1 MPSDQWRVYVSGS
14 WLNEQFGLGGSVA
27 VVTGGGGA
35 LGSSISFGLAMAG
48 AQVVLIGRRPD
59 VLATVEQRITGAG
72 GSATSIIAD
81 VTDAESLEHARIEVL
96 RRFGRFDVL
105 VNAAGGNV
113 PGATLAPGDS
123 VFDLPVDALRQVIDL
138 NLFGTLLPIQTFGRA
153 MAEARRGSIITISS
167 MTATRAISRVM
178 GYSAAKAAIENMT
191 RWLAVELARA
201 HGEGVRVNAI
211 APGFFIG
218 DQNRAL
224 LLDADGEPTERGA
237 SIIAH
242 TPAGR
247 FGEAH
252 ELAGTVVWLCS
263 PAARFVT
270 GAVIPIDGGFGV
282 ASGV

>member
-1 MPSDQWRVYVSGS
+1 MPFEKWRELVAES
-14 WLNEQFGLGGSVA
+14 WLREQFGLDGSVA

-35 LGSSISFGLAMAG
+35 LGSAIAFGLAMAG
-48 AQVVLIGRRPD
+48 AHVVLLGR
-59 VLATVEQRITGAG
+59 
-72 GSATSIIAD
+72 
-81 VTDAESLEHARIEVL
+81 RIEVL
-96 RRFGRFDVL
+96 NVVEHRIAAAGGQASAIAVDVTDTERLATVRDELVERFGRIDIL

-113 PGATLAPGDS
+113 PAATLAAGAS
-123 VFDLPVDALRQVIDL
+123 VFDLPVDALRDVIDL
-138 NLFGTLLPIQTFGRA
+138 NLFGTLLPIQTFGPA
-153 MAEARRGSIITISS
+153 LASAGRGSIITISS
-167 MTATRAISRVM
+167 MTATRAISRVV
-178 GYSAAKAAIENMT
+178 GYSAAKAAIENLT
-191 RWLAVELARA
+191 RWLAVELARTC
-201 HGEGVRVNAI
+201 GEGLRVNAI

-224 LLDADGEPTERGA
+224 LLNPDGQPTERGA

-247 FGEAH
+247 FGQAE

-270 GAVIPIDGGFGV
+270 GAVIPIDGGFGI